1 MMDKVPTDATNWE
14 MKAQPVR
21 MSWIWKIKTSQ
32 AVMDLRNYDIIDG
45 NWEPRLHGEEPSTS
59 NWAQHIKWL

>member
-1 MMDKVPTDATNWE
+1 MSLSCVFMMDKAPADATNWE

-45 NWEPRLHGEEPSTS
+45 N
-59 NWAQHIKWL
+59 

>member
-1 MMDKVPTDATNWE
+1 MDKVPTDATNWD

-45 NWEPRLHGEEPSTS
+45 N
-59 NWAQHIKWL
+59 

>member
-1 MMDKVPTDATNWE
+1 MPKLKARMCKTTDRIRIILLHRKENFCEFDATNWE

-45 NWEPRLHGEEPSTS
+45 N
-59 NWAQHIKWL
+59 